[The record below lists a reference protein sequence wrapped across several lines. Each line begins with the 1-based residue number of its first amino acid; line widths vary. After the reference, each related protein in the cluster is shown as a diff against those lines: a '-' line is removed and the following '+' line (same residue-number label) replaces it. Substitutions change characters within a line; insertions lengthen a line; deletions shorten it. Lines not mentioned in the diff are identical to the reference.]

1 MFQHGPPVGECDLAP
16 AKSQSAATNQVGVM
30 SAGKKQKQVC
40 YSYNYTEGDRCEFV
54 PSCKFMHICLYCARD
69 PSMPA
74 DKRHK
79 SKFYLR
85 QRRAPAIVAPQYAPP
100 PAPAPTKVLTL
111 ANKNEFLIDLIE
123 QELVLKWETKITA
136 TIESMFSATN
146 VFQAQS

>member
-1 MFQHGPPVGECDLAP
+1 
-16 AKSQSAATNQVGVM
+16 
-30 SAGKKQKQVC
+30 
-40 YSYNYTEGDRCEFV
+40 
-54 PSCKFMHICLYCARD
+54 
-69 PSMPA
+69 MPA